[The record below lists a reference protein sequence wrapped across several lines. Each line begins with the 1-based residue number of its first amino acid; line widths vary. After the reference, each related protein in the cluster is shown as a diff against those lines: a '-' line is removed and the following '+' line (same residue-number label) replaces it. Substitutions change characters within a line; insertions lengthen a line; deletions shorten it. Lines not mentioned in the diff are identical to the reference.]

1 MRSLS
6 QKLFLF
12 KAFLTLCIIQ
22 DLRPFAQSLR
32 LPPAHKGPSVPWLLA
47 TADGQGS
54 FRPSSPQSKP
64 KKQKETLALTAP
76 GVGDRVDLP
85 QSFAMA
91 LWGCKCLQ
99 QSQKLCV
106 LGEGDPNLYQSYVW
120 QTQYEVRLR
129 QWFVYLFFFFLLR
142 EKVTC
147 KKHHAV
153 PGEVTHS
160 GVLCSF

>member
-22 DLRPFAQSLR
+22 DSRPFAESLR
-32 LPPAHKGPSVPWLLA
+32 LPPAHKGPSVPWLPA

-64 KKQKETLALTAP
+64 KKQKETLALMSPDA
-76 GVGDRVDLP
+76 GDSADLP
-85 QSFAMA
+85 QNFTTA

-99 QSQKLCV
+99 ESQKLCV
-106 LGEGDPNLYQSYVW
+106 LDEAGSKFIPKLHLAN
-120 QTQYEVRLR
+120 
-129 QWFVYLFFFFLLR
+129 
-142 EKVTC
+142 
-147 KKHHAV
+147 AI
-153 PGEVTHS
+153 
-160 GVLCSF
+160 